1 MLQRVIKWKMCSKKV
16 KIKKELKRW
25 RREKANGKKYKQLK
39 EEYKT
44 MYKKRK
50 EKRRKGG

>member
-1 MLQRVIKWKMCSKKV
+1 MCSKEI
-16 KIKKELKRW
+16 KIEKELK

-44 MYKKRK
+44 MCEKKK
-50 EKRRKGG
+50 KKGGKEEDKGER